1 MVGALTVAAA
11 VLVGGCGSAAAPGPD
26 ACADARTVMTHY
38 TTDAPEYKAFTAAV
52 EKQYSGTA
60 QPGQYDKA
68 RAAYLAA
75 YGTALRA
82 TANEARTPAVKT
94 AITNAADAISNGTSS
109 AGALE
114 KLLTVCPGAS

>member
-1 MVGALTVAAA
+1 
-11 VLVGGCGSAAAPGPD
+11 
-26 ACADARTVMTHY
+26 MTRY
-38 TTDAPEYKAFTAAV
+38 TTDAPEYKAFTSAV

-75 YGTALRA
+75 YGNALRA
-82 TANEARTPAVKT
+82 TANEATKPTVKT
-94 AITNAADAISNGTSS
+94 AITSAADAISKGASS

-114 KLLTVCPGAS
+114 ALLKVCPGAS